1 MPGRYFDEWK
11 VGDRVEHSI
20 SRTVTETDN
29 LLISTLTHN
38 PQPLHIDHEAAAKTE
53 FGKPLVNSV
62 FTFGLMIGVS
72 VNDTTLG
79 TLVANLGYDK
89 LVFPKPVFVGDTLR
103 SESECIDLRESKSR
117 PNAGHRHLGAPQLQP
132 ARRAGVRMHALRAAA
147 EEVRMTEPR
156 SWLFVPADSEKK
168 IGKAIESEADAVI
181 FDLEDSVAPA
191 QKAAA
196 RQILKDLGKR
206 SGGPQ
211 WWVRI
216 NPLRTD
222 EHRKDLEMLGIA
234 GIHGVVLP
242 KAEGGADIA
251 ELAHRTGNIPIHAI
265 VTETAASLFGMLSY
279 RDPKSTLAA
288 MSWGAE
294 DLSAALGASSK
305 YDADGSLSYT
315 YKLARSLCLAGAVAA
330 GVQPVDGVFA
340 DFRDDEGLRAEAEA
354 AAREGFTGKLAIH
367 PAQVGVINAAFTPSA
382 DEVAHARAIVEAFD
396 AEPDAGVLSVGGRMV
411 DRPHLV
417 QAKRVLDRAK

>member
-1 MPGRYFDEWK
+1 
-11 VGDRVEHSI
+11 
-20 SRTVTETDN
+20 
-29 LLISTLTHN
+29 
-38 PQPLHIDHEAAAKTE
+38 
-53 FGKPLVNSV
+53 
-62 FTFGLMIGVS
+62 
-72 VNDTTLG
+72 
-79 TLVANLGYDK
+79 
-89 LVFPKPVFVGDTLR
+89 
-103 SESECIDLRESKSR
+103 
-117 PNAGHRHLGAPQLQP
+117 
-132 ARRAGVRMHALRAAA
+132 
-147 EEVRMTEPR
+147 MTEPR

-181 FDLEDSVAPA
+181 FDLEDSVAPQ

-196 RQILKDLGKR
+196 RQVLKGLGKR

-242 KAEGGADIA
+242 KAEGGADID

-265 VTETAASLFGMLSY
+265 VTETAASLFGLLSY
-279 RDPKSTLAA
+279 RDPKSPLAA

-305 YDADGSLSYT
+305 YDADGQLAFT
-315 YKLARSLCLAGAVAA
+315 YQLARSLCLAGAAAA

-340 DFRDDEGLRAEAEA
+340 DFRDDEGLAAEAQ
-354 AAREGFTGKLAIH
+354 AARRDGFTGKLAIH
-367 PAQVGVINAAFTPSA
+367 PAQVPVINAAFTPSR
-382 DEVAHARAIVEAFD
+382 EELKHARAIVAAFEGD
-396 AEPDAGVLSVGGRMV
+396 PDAGVVSLDGRML
-411 DRPHLV
+411 DLPHLI
-417 QAKRVLDRAK
+417 QARRVLERGARETHNG